1 MSETHE
7 AHVTLWSVEQP
18 CKTSCL
24 LSSWKVQTVQNDHSL
39 RLSFSFGIHIRSSS
53 LFSCHRILPCNSYT
67 WLRDSSAGV
76 DIHTDLPSLPQ
87 THLQTI
93 THARTYMSIQRN
105 CLQPH
110 IGSSKSS
117 PRIINFENLGYPRSA
132 SAARNLTSSDTCIEI
147 GHQRCDVCVVA
158 RCFKKDILLK

>member
-1 MSETHE
+1 MWNNLLKR
-7 AHVTLWSVEQP
+7 VVYFLLGKYKP
-18 CKTSCL
+18 CKTIILFVSL
-24 LSSWKVQTVQNDHSL
+24 LASE
-39 RLSFSFGIHIRSSS
+39 IHIRSSS

-67 WLRDSSAGV
+67 RLRDSSAGV

-87 THLQTI
+87 TRLPTI

-117 PRIINFENLGYPRSA
+117 SRIISFENLGYPRSA

-147 GHQRCDVCVVA
+147 SHQRCDVCVVT
-158 RCFKKDILLK
+158 